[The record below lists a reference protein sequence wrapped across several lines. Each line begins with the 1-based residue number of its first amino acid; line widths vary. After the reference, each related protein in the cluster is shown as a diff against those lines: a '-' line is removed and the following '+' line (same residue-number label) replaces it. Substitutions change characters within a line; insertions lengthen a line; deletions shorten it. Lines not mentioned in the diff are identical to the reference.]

1 MNQNPKKILLVA
13 SDYGLIQ
20 TVRDVLAQPAIA
32 LQIGYS
38 HIDGLYALENGEFD
52 VVVVDAGLVNHRDGR
67 ATITSLAQINSA
79 IPIIGLAP
87 DPAALNDHGLPANVS
102 IIMPT
107 ASGIQQAVLSAAGLQ
122 IARQAV
128 PEPVTKITKPLSDVP
143 AVVKLPV
150 TAELPDVTG
159 NSAEKLQ
166 TLFALSKSLTEVL
179 DLGEVLNRVVEA
191 ARRLTN
197 AEEGMILLPGDESG
211 QLYLRAKVGIDVEV
225 ARNFR
230 VKTEDTLAGR
240 VFSSGQPVL
249 IGAQGPQKVKTEY
262 LVNALLYVPI
272 IYEGKPIGV
281 LGVNN
286 KNTETV
292 FDPRHQD
299 LLMNLAAFAAIAIEN
314 ARVHEEA
321 LERTREL
328 QTLVEASHVL
338 NSSLSL
344 EKTLPN
350 ICEQLLKVVN
360 VNYAAIHE
368 WDRASNQLKMV
379 AQCHRTLW
387 GAGQGPIIDLSSRL
401 VVQYALDKSASP
413 VITRRDVATPE
424 GEIAY
429 LTRHGVDTIQ
439 VVPIIGGEQ
448 VLGLIQF
455 SYVRPPLDLPSSETV
470 HRVQLMTLEVL
481 AMLSSQSNLTKPQG
495 MFRVLETAN
504 QLTGADWCE
513 VALLSPDRQ
522 ALTTAVAVGTGIWSN
537 GNPPAV
543 DLAKYPDLASAVE
556 TQPVLSKLTD
566 NRKLSAGVKYFLEA
580 TQCRS
585 VVAIPFM
592 RRGQTQGVVVM
603 GDSRRSRAITER
615 DIDMGR
621 AVVAQAATALSN
633 AQLLHD
639 LERSFTELKD
649 TQERLVQ
656 TARLSAMGELAAVVA
671 HQINNP
677 LTTIMVDSEMMLLD
691 ENPDS
696 QNYKSLQAIHRAG
709 KRASGVAR
717 RLLAISRPDDPE
729 APPERI
735 DVVET
740 IQGVL
745 SLVKAHIERDHITIE
760 ADLPD
765 EPLPSVWAVQGQ
777 LDDIW
782 LNLLLNAHDALM
794 GQENAKMGI
803 SASYEPAAQD
813 LQVVVWDNGPGI
825 PEKIINSVF
834 QPFFTTKPV
843 GEGTGLGLHICKQT
857 AERAGGSISVQ
868 SAPGQGARFL
878 VLLPVKRGGLD
889 E

>member
-1 MNQNPKKILLVA
+1 MTKKILIVA
-13 SDYGLIQ
+13 NDFGLIR
-20 TVRDVLAQPAIA
+20 TIRGVLTHPNIS

-52 VVVVDAGLVNHRDGR
+52 AVVVDAALANHRDGR
-67 ATITSLAQINSA
+67 LTLSSLAQMNQA
-79 IPIIGLAP
+79 IPIIGV
-87 DPAALNDHGLPANVS
+87 AAEPGALRDLGLPANVS
-102 IIMPT
+102 LVTPT
-107 ASGIQQAVLSAAGLQ
+107 DVSIQQSAMLAVGLEMVNKV
-122 IARQAV
+122 V
-128 PEPVTKITKPLSDVP
+128 PPPVKKITKPLGNVVA
-143 AVVKLPV
+143 AVAANPLPV

-159 NSAEKLQ
+159 NSVDKLQ

-179 DLGEVLNRVVEA
+179 DLSEVLNRVVEA
-191 ARRLTN
+191 ARRLTS

-230 VKTEDTLAGR
+230 VKTEDTLAGQ
-240 VFSSGQPVL
+240 VFRSGQPVL

-272 IYEGKPIGV
+272 NYEGKCIGV

-286 KNTETV
+286 KSTEAV

-314 ARVHEEA
+314 ARIHEEA

-328 QTLVEASHVL
+328 QTLVEASQVL

-344 EKTLPN
+344 DKTLPN
-350 ICEQLLKVVN
+350 ICEQLLRVVN

-368 WDRASNQLKMV
+368 WDRENNQLKIV
-379 AQCHRTLW
+379 ARCYRTLW
-387 GAGQGPIIDLSSRL
+387 SQGQGPLIDLKSRL

-413 VITRRDVATPE
+413 IITRRDAATPD
-424 GEIAY
+424 GEIAF
-429 LTRHGVDTIQ
+429 LTQSGVDTIQ

-448 VLGLIQF
+448 VLGIIQF
-455 SYVRPPLDLPSSETV
+455 SYVRPPLELPTAETI

-481 AMLSSQSNLTKPQG
+481 AMLSSQSNLSKPQG
-495 MFRVLETAN
+495 MFRVLENAN

-513 VALLSPDRQ
+513 VALLTPDRQ
-522 ALTTAVAVGTGIWSN
+522 SLVTQVAVGIGVWSD
-537 GNPPAV
+537 GNHPRI
-543 DLAKYPDLASAVE
+543 DLNKYPDLSEGLE
-556 TQPVLSKLTD
+556 TQPVLSRLGD
-566 NRKLSAGVKYFLEA
+566 NKPVSGGIRHLFDS
-580 TQCRS
+580 TNCRS
-585 VVAIPFM
+585 VVVIPFS
-592 RRGQTQGVVVM
+592 RRGQSQGVVVFA
-603 GDSRRSRAITER
+603 DSRRSRTITER

-621 AVVAQAATALSN
+621 AVAAQAATALSN
-633 AQLLHD
+633 AHLLHD

-649 TQERLVQ
+649 TQDRLVQ
-656 TARLSAMGELAAVVA
+656 TARLSAMGELAAAVA

-691 ENPDS
+691 ESPDS

-745 SLVKAHIERDHITIE
+745 SLVKAHIERDNIVIE
-760 ADLPD
+760 SDLPD

-794 GQENAKMGI
+794 GTDGAKLGI
-803 SASYEPAAQD
+803 SASYTLNAD
-813 LQVVVWDNGPGI
+813 YLQVLVWDNGPGI
-825 PEKIINSVF
+825 PAKIIDNVF
-834 QPFFTTKPV
+834 KPFFTTKPV

-857 AERAGGSISVQ
+857 AERAGGSITVDSK
-868 SAPGQGARFL
+868 PGQGARFL
-878 VLLPVKRGGLD
+878 VLLPVKRGGFD